1 MSPGSSKR
9 GGGRRGVA
17 GAPAGVKTQAD
28 RCCVRRARRSGRR
41 GGCWRGELGGVPLRP
56 WIPGTDVTL
65 QTYVTDRCGYQLV
78 GITSGS
84 IEMTYKTVPTPTEP
98 ADRPACT
105 ADTLSVSLRRT

>member
-1 MSPGSSKR
+1 VGEPVRASRNLAGRVAPNREVRNWSDSSLPYLCWYR
-9 GGGRRGVA
+9 WSGRTSATSTAARLPAVA
-17 GAPAGVKTQAD
+17 G
-28 RCCVRRARRSGRR
+28 
-41 GGCWRGELGGVPLRP
+41 L
-56 WIPGTDVTL
+56 GTDVTL

-105 ADTLSVSLRRT
+105 ADTMSVSLRRT

>member
-1 MSPGSSKR
+1 
-9 GGGRRGVA
+9 VA
-17 GAPAGVKTQAD
+17 GAPAVVKTQAD
-28 RCCVRRARRSGRR
+28 RCCVRRARRSGRW
-41 GGCWRGELGGVPLRP
+41 GGCWLGELGGVPLRP

-65 QTYVTDRCGYQLV
+65 QTYVTDRCGYLLV

-84 IEMTYKTVPTPTEP
+84 IEVTYKTVPTPTEP